1 MAGVVA
7 LFALAIGSY
16 GALSLATPPDADDDD
31 GEALSLT
38 EKQKRAQ
45 AIGQVGI
52 DHPDDLGGNMPALP
66 STLADFWPVLRGDL
80 HRVNFSA
87 AKQRRGYVSSRW
99 HRHLPTNYTQSRRDV
114 GMLPPDQKVPA
125 NIVEAQRDRAAFL
138 LVENQPWMMQPF
150 AFDNRLIGPS
160 PMHLLARP

>member
-1 MAGVVA
+1 MTALLA
-7 LFALAIGSY
+7 LFGASIGTYGILSFVGPY
-16 GALSLATPPDADDDD
+16 DEGDEDEEEQASGNRKAPQTIGAL
-31 GEALSLT
+31 
-38 EKQKRAQ
+38 
-45 AIGQVGI
+45 GI
-52 DHPDDLGGNMPALP
+52 DHPEDKGANEMRLP
-66 STLADFWPVLRGDL
+66 SSLEDFWPVLRGDL
-80 HRVNFSA
+80 HRANFA
-87 AKQRRGYVSSRW
+87 PGKQKRGYTSSRW